1 MRRWIIRGGLVALAL
16 VLSAGLA
23 QAAVHVSIG
32 INVPGP
38 PQLVAIPGAPVSYAP
53 AVPGNY
59 FFYGGRYYVFTN
71 GAWYVS
77 RGYNGPWAALGP
89 QYVPAPLLTVPV
101 QYYHAPP
108 VAWRQWRRE
117 EPPRWDGRWGR
128 HGNDRRAE
136 HRPAARHENHRDRG
150 EHRGEHHEDRGERH

>member
-1 MRRWIIRGGLVALAL
+1 MRTWIIRGGLVALAI

-23 QAAVHVSIG
+23 QAAVHINIG

-38 PQLVAIPGAPVSYAP
+38 PQLVAIPGAPVLYAP
-53 AVPGNY
+53 EVPTNY

-71 GAWYVS
+71 GVWYVS

-89 QYVPAPLLTVPV
+89 QYVPAPLLSVPV

-128 HGNDRRAE
+128 HGNERD
-136 HRPAARHENHRDRG
+136 HRHAARHENHRERG
-150 EHRGEHHEDRGERH
+150 EHRGDHHDDHGERH